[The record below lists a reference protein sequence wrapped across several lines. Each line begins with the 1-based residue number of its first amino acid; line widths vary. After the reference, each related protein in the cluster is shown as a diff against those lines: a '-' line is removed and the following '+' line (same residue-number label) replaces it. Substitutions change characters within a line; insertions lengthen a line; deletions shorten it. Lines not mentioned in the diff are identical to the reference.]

1 MSAPDRL
8 KKDLATVETIIKYL
22 EKDEKKDGE
31 EQKKLGSDVIRAMK
45 EGWEKEVEVKREK
58 GEDVTKD
65 EIEVVSMN
73 PSLLIRGKTYALLG
87 ETGSKNS
94 RFLIT
99 LFEIRVPYLLL
110 LRYSISIC

>member
-1 MSAPDRL
+1 METKIRAAPAAMSAPDRL
-8 KKDLATVETIIKYL
+8 KKDLATVETIIEYL

-73 PSLLIRGKTYALLG
+73 PSLLIRGKDL
-87 ETGSKNS
+87 
-94 RFLIT
+94 RFVGRNR
-99 LFEIRVPYLLL
+99 FEKL
-110 LRYSISIC
+110 SISHYII

>member
-8 KKDLATVETIIKYL
+8 KKDLATVETIIEYL

-45 EGWEKEVEVKREK
+45 EGWEKEVEEKREK

-65 EIEVVSMN
+65 EIEVVSLN
-73 PSLLIRGKTYALLG
+73 SSLLTSGKTNALLSD
-87 ETGSKNS
+87 TGSKIS

-99 LFEIRVPYLLL
+99 LLEIRVPYLLL
-110 LRYSISIC
+110 LRYSSSIC